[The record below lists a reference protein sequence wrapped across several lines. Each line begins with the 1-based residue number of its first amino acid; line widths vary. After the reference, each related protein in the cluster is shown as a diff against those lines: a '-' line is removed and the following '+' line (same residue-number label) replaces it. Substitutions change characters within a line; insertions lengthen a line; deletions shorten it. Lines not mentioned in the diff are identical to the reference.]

1 LRLLKC
7 GALLLELAL
16 YFLPRH
22 AFALEGGLGILMGG
36 LLLLEPGLCRL
47 ARALLLPE
55 LLPRRG
61 KQGDLVR

>member
-1 LRLLKC
+1 
-7 GALLLELAL
+7 
-16 YFLPRH
+16 
-22 AFALEGGLGILMGG
+22 MGE